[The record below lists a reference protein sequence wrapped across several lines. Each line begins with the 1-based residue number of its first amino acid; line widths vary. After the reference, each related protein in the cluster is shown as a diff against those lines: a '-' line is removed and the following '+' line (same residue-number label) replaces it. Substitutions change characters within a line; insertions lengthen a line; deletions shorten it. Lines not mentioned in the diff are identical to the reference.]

1 MGGGEGDVVLT
12 ISPSSI
18 ARERFAPTL
27 NFRDNELR
35 ARSRRNLAMVRF
47 VLAAA
52 VFLLNVAPASA
63 FSWDPS
69 REQRALQLVRQFQVT
84 HNVPSIGG
92 NLVLD
97 GRVVMAASGDANGRL
112 IPSGDAIRY
121 RVGSLT
127 KQITAAGVLAMIE
140 DGTIV
145 PFTQAPFT
153 LDTPLRDLF
162 PNVSLPLDAGKITV
176 RQLLTMTSNIPS
188 YTDDTLVFKADQSGI
203 APAARPADAHQIIE
217 LLKTYRLSGP
227 AAQFGYSNTNYFV
240 LALIIAGLKGGDWQ
254 QPTPASHVHLR
265 DRILARA
272 GMATSG
278 FVGEPTPAGFTDAPP
293 TFVRPALLD
302 RGAWPRGAGD
312 LISTPSD
319 LARWNIAL
327 MRGQV
332 LSLPLVRTML
342 APAVPVKNSVPY
354 RDCKYAMGWYA
365 CERPTYRFYQHD
377 GVISGFMASN
387 IIGQNANGS
396 WMSVTVLGNT
406 DASVDIVELVREILE
421 IGN

>member
-1 MGGGEGDVVLT
+1 M
-12 ISPSSI
+12 
-18 ARERFAPTL
+18 A
-27 NFRDNELR
+27 
-35 ARSRRNLAMVRF
+35 RF

-52 VFLLNVAPASA
+52 VFLLNVASASA

-69 REQRALQLVRQFQVT
+69 REQRALQLVRQFQMT
-84 HNVPSIGG
+84 HSVPSIGG
-92 NLVLD
+92 SVVID
-97 GRVVMAASGDANGRL
+97 GRLLFAGSGDANWLL
-112 IPSGDAIRY
+112 IPSGEAIRY
-121 RVGSLT
+121 HVGSLT

-145 PFTQAPFT
+145 PSTHAPLT
-153 LDTPLRDLF
+153 LDTSLRDLF
-162 PNVSLPLDAGKITV
+162 PNVSLSLDAGKITV

-188 YTDDTLVFKADQSGI
+188 YTDDALVFKADQSGI

-217 LLKTYRLSGP
+217 LLKTYRLSGS
-227 AAQFGYSNTNYFV
+227 AGQFEYSNTNYFI
-240 LALIIAGLKGGDWQ
+240 LALIISALRGGDSPQ
-254 QPTPASHVHLR
+254 STPAFHIHLR
-265 DRILARA
+265 DRILAKA

-293 TFVRPALLD
+293 TFVRPELLD

-327 MRGQV
+327 MGGQV
-332 LSLPLVRTML
+332 LSLPMVRTML
-342 APAVPVKNSVPY
+342 APAVPVKNSGPY
-354 RDCKYAMGWYA
+354 RGCNYAMGWYR

-406 DASVDIVELVREILE
+406 DASVDIVELVRGILE